1 MIQAHNI
8 RHALLG
14 ALVFIVIGSFGAC
27 STDPTAP
34 GTDAMTAPTATLS
47 SSANSDSC
55 QTIDGSTV
63 CTTESPSAASATICR
78 IVNGIF
84 VCIGDG

>member
-14 ALVFIVIGSFGAC
+14 ALVFIVVGSFGAC

-34 GTDAMTAPTATLS
+34 STEAMTAPTQTLAS
-47 SSANSDSC
+47 KTTDSC

-63 CTTESPSAASATICR
+63 CTTESATIMTKPKC
-78 IVNGIF
+78 IQINGLWY
-84 VCIGDG
+84 CTD